1 MVNGIEAALR
11 ERADESPRNAAQ
23 TPIVVV
29 VATIAEDIDHTE
41 AVRVAGTL
49 RREILAASSLVQNV
63 KADHTVNS
71 FGAHTTSALMYE
83 DVQDIRSQMR
93 NALRDAGYTVE
104 GVAVQADIETR
115 SL

>member
-1 MVNGIEAALR
+1 MANGIESALR
-11 ERADESPRNAAQ
+11 ERAESSPRNAAQ

-29 VATIAEDIDHTE
+29 VATVAEDIDHTE
-41 AVRVAGTL
+41 SQRVAGNL
-49 RREILAASSLVQNV
+49 RREVLAATSLVQNV

-93 NALRDAGYTVE
+93 NALRDEGYTVE
-104 GVAVQADIETR
+104 GVAVQADIKTS